1 MSWQAHAMSP
11 PPETPPP
18 PSTPA
23 GAGDP
28 CGASPGGWAALLA
41 RVAAEL
47 APPLSA
53 AAQRLAALGAS
64 PQLDPAALQA
74 LAHALD
80 GARTA
85 TLTVQQLARV
95 CDPAL
100 PLRPQAL
107 DLATALREAVARHQ
121 PEARR
126 RGTPVLET
134 VRPARVVCD
143 AALLGQLLDVAL
155 GWALALTHS
164 ALHLGL
170 DHRNWPERARLH
182 LRFRHRP
189 VDEVADP
196 QAPTHAAALDTLQWH
211 LLRQTALAAGLL
223 VERRDTVCGTRLS
236 VEFPRT
242 VLASAASV
250 DALDIDPGFG
260 STLGLRPLAG
270 HHVLLVTARRDLR
283 QELRDVLHPLGLMI
297 DVVGSVEG
305 AREFCHAGP
314 PHVLL
319 HDAQL
324 AGERLARLHA
334 ELRALPQAPVLV
346 EIADDGP
353 RLQTA
358 AQDPQGVTRV
368 GRGTL
373 ADTLPAALTY
383 ELTQADARFSGRT
396 PA

>member
-1 MSWQAHAMSP
+1 MNP
-11 PPETPPP
+11 PPATPPP
-18 PSTPA
+18 LPPS
-23 GAGDP
+23 AGDGD
-28 CGASPGGWAALLA
+28 GAATDHWPTLLA
-41 RVAAEL
+41 RVGAEL
-47 APPLSA
+47 AQPLAAA
-53 AAQRLAALGAS
+53 AAQLAALGAA
-64 PQLDPAALQA
+64 PQPDRARLQA
-74 LAHALD
+74 LAQALD
-80 GARTA
+80 AARTT

-95 CDPAL
+95 YDPGL
-100 PLRPQAL
+100 PLRPQTL
-107 DLATALREAVARHQ
+107 DLALALRDAVAQHQ

-126 RGTPVLET
+126 RGTPLLET
-134 VRPARVVCD
+134 VRPARVVVD
-143 AALLGQLLDVAL
+143 PGLLQQLLAAAFD
-155 GWALALTHS
+155 WALPLARS

-170 DHRNWPERARLH
+170 DHRTWPERARLH

-242 VLASAASV
+242 VLASVAT
-250 DALDIDPGFG
+250 LDIDPGFG

-270 HHVLLVTARRDLR
+270 HHVLVVTARRDLR
-283 QELRDVLHPLGLMI
+283 QEVRDVLHPLGLMI

-305 AREFCHAGP
+305 AREFCHAGA

-324 AGERLARLHA
+324 GGERLARLHA

-358 AQDPQGVTRV
+358 AQDPQGIARV

-373 ADTLPAALTY
+373 ADALPAALTY
-383 ELTQADARFSGRT
+383 ELTQAEPGSARLSGRT

>member
-1 MSWQAHAMSP
+1 MSP
-11 PPETPPP
+11 PPETPPAS
-18 PSTPA
+18 STPA
-23 GAGDP
+23 GADDSGS
-28 CGASPGGWAALLA
+28 ASPGDWAALLA

-53 AAQRLAALGAS
+53 AASRLAALGAAT
-64 PQLDPAALQA
+64 PAEQAALQA
-74 LAHALD
+74 LAQALD
-80 GARTA
+80 TARTT

-100 PLRPQAL
+100 RLRPQTL
-107 DLATALREAVARHQ
+107 DLALALRDAVAQHQ
-121 PEARR
+121 AEARR
-126 RGTPVLET
+126 RGTPLLET
-134 VRPARVVCD
+134 VRPATVVVD
-143 AALLGQLLDVAL
+143 ATLLQQLLAAAF
-155 GWALALTHS
+155 GWALPLARS

-196 QAPTHAAALDTLQWH
+196 QAPTHATALDTLQWH
-211 LLRQTALAAGLL
+211 LLHQTALAAGLL

-236 VEFPRT
+236 IEFPRT

-250 DALDIDPGFG
+250 ATLDIDPGFG

-305 AREFCHAGP
+305 AREFCHSGP

-334 ELRALPQAPVLV
+334 ELRALPQVPVLV

-358 AQDPQGVTRV
+358 AQDPQGIARV

-373 ADTLPAALTY
+373 ADALPAALTY
-383 ELTQADARFSGRT
+383 ELTQAEAAAARLSGRT

>member
-1 MSWQAHAMSP
+1 MSP
-11 PPETPPP
+11 APEPPQPATVA
-18 PSTPA
+18 A
-23 GAGDP
+23 GAEA
-28 CGASPGGWAALLA
+28 ASSAWATLLA
-41 RVAAEL
+41 RLAAEL
-47 APPLSA
+47 AQPLSA
-53 AAQRLAALGAS
+53 AATQLAALGAS
-64 PQLDPAALQA
+64 AQVNQAALQA
-74 LAHALD
+74 LAQALD
-80 GARTA
+80 AARTT

-100 PLRPQAL
+100 PLQPQAV
-107 DLATALREAVARHQ
+107 DLAVALREAVARHQ

-126 RGTPVLET
+126 RGTPLLET
-134 VRPARVVCD
+134 VRPARAVVD
-143 AALLGQLLDVAL
+143 AALLQLLL
-155 GWALALTHS
+155 GAAFDWALPLARS
-164 ALHLGL
+164 ALHLVL
-170 DHRNWPERARLH
+170 DHRSWPEHARLH

-189 VDEVADP
+189 VDEVPDP
-196 QAPTHAAALDTLQWH
+196 QAPTHAEALDTLPWH

-242 VLASAASV
+242 VLASAAS
-250 DALDIDPGFG
+250 AASATTLDIDPGFG

-297 DVVGSVEG
+297 DVVGTVEG

-324 AGERLARLHA
+324 AGERLARLQA
-334 ELRALPQAPVLV
+334 ELRALPQAPVFV

-358 AQDPQGVTRV
+358 AQDPQAIARV
-368 GRGTL
+368 GRRTL
-373 ADTLPAALTY
+373 ADALPAALTY
-383 ELTQADARFSGRT
+383 ELTQTDAAAARLSGRT

>member
-1 MSWQAHAMSP
+1 MSP
-11 PPETPPP
+11 AAETPSSPTPP
-18 PSTPA
+18 TDA
-23 GAGDP
+23 DEVA
-28 CGASPGGWAALLA
+28 GASPGAWATLLA
-41 RVAAEL
+41 RLGTEL
-47 APPLSA
+47 AQPLSA
-53 AAQRLAALGAS
+53 AATHLAVLGAS
-64 PQLDPAALQA
+64 TPAEKAALQA

-80 GARTA
+80 EARTT
-85 TLTVQQLARV
+85 TLTLQQLARV

-107 DLATALREAVARHQ
+107 DLAATLRAAVARHQ

-126 RGTPVLET
+126 RGTPLLET
-134 VRPARVVCD
+134 VRPARVVVDATLLQQLLD
-143 AALLGQLLDVAL
+143 AALA
-155 GWALALTHS
+155 WALALTRS

-170 DHRNWPERARLH
+170 DHRTWPERARLH

-196 QAPTHAAALDTLQWH
+196 QLPTHATALDTLQWH

-223 VERRDTVCGTRLS
+223 VERHDTVCGTRLS

-242 VLASAASV
+242 VLASASSV
-250 DALDIDPGFG
+250 PTLDIDPGFG

-270 HHVLLVTARRDLR
+270 HHVLLVSARRDLR

-297 DVVGSVEG
+297 DVVATVEG

-334 ELRALPQAPVLV
+334 ELRALPQVPVLV

-358 AQDPQGVTRV
+358 AQDPQGIARI

-383 ELTQADARFSGRT
+383 ELNQADAAGARPG
-396 PA
+396 A